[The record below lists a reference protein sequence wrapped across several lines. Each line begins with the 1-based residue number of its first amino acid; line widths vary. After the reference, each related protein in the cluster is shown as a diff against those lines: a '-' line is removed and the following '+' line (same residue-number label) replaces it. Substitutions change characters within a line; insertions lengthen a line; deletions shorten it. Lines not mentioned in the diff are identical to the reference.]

1 MHDTASLLLEAA
13 YNSVEAGADEIRML
27 VVLED
32 GRVDARVEDDGSF
45 ALSQDPFQDGTT
57 TKGEGRG
64 HGLHIIF
71 ERSEGRCRLTRGD
84 GITVLE
90 FSAGDDG
97 SFDRLDE
104 ALLPLFSMDACIT
117 VTIRK
122 DGRETTVSRTLLE
135 ERDAVPDRA
144 VGIRRFRTLIPS
156 LAKEIS
162 NG

>member
-1 MHDTASLLLEAA
+1 M
-13 YNSVEAGADEIRML
+13 
-27 VVLED
+27 
-32 GRVDARVEDDGSF
+32 
-45 ALSQDPFQDGTT
+45 
-57 TKGEGRG
+57 
-64 HGLHIIF
+64 
-71 ERSEGRCRLTRGD
+71 
-84 GITVLE
+84 LE

-104 ALLPLFSMDACIT
+104 ALLPLFSMDVCIT

-156 LAKEIS
+156 LAQEIS